1 MLAVKI
7 SYESRKKAK
16 QLFLFAF
23 QHISCNHLIIVKASF
38 LFPSVPDVET
48 QSERLGALA
57 GEFISAC
64 SLDSAGTK
72 RPTPPASQSVPAK
85 RAKQSSS
92 DVDLAQS
99 IKNAIQ
105 NNKVGVRI
113 KKIRD
118 YSISR

>member
-1 MLAVKI
+1 MFV
-7 SYESRKKAK
+7 
-16 QLFLFAF
+16 
-23 QHISCNHLIIVKASF
+23 
-38 LFPSVPDVET
+38 FPSVPDVET

-72 RPTPPASQSVPAK
+72 RPTPPACQSVPAK

-99 IKNAIQ
+99 IKNAIP
-105 NNKVGVRI
+105 NNKVGVEI

>member
-1 MLAVKI
+1 M
-7 SYESRKKAK
+7 
-16 QLFLFAF
+16 FLFAF
-23 QHISCNHLIIVKASF
+23 QHISRNHLIILKALF

-72 RPTPPASQSVPAK
+72 RPTTPASQSVPAK

-99 IKNAIQ
+99 IKNAIP
-105 NNKVGVRI
+105 NNKVGVQI
-113 KKIRD
+113 NKI
-118 YSISR
+118 